1 MFFGGKISR
10 NKNSWQNDPTAG
22 SATKKRIYQKK
33 WFWGMIVFFALVGSV
48 GGFFIYKTGYVL
60 NKISDKDDSVFEN
73 LLNVIPG
80 VQRDELEQEDGRI
93 NVLLLGMRGQN
104 VPGGGLLADSI
115 MVVSL
120 KTDENK
126 VAIISIP
133 RDLYVKVPGTENRAK
148 INAVYAFG
156 EENGKRQGLEMMKK
170 IVGEVTGLNIH
181 YSAALNFMGFKQL
194 VDAIGGIEVTL
205 ETPFYETTQ
214 FVKGNE
220 CGGEF
225 ILPKGVNVLD
235 GEKALCYV
243 RARENTSDFD
253 RAKRQQ
259 VVLKAMRD
267 KLISMGTLSDFG
279 KVSQILGVVGD
290 NVRTD
295 MSSAEMRKFFEKY
308 IGLKDAQI
316 YQRVFENSPEG
327 LLEVPQNAPEG
338 AGYILVPRKGW
349 DDYSEIQAVCR
360 DIFTLP
366 PQSDIQPIKQYYR
379 PQSQQEDEEDDKD
392 EKKDSKKSKK
402 DKDKNKD

>member
-1 MFFGGKISR
+1 
-10 NKNSWQNDPTAG
+10 
-22 SATKKRIYQKK
+22 
-33 WFWGMIVFFALVGSV
+33 
-48 GGFFIYKTGYVL
+48 
-60 NKISDKDDSVFEN
+60 
-73 LLNVIPG
+73 
-80 VQRDELEQEDGRI
+80 
-93 NVLLLGMRGQN
+93 
-104 VPGGGLLADSI
+104 
-115 MVVSL
+115 
-120 KTDENK
+120 
-126 VAIISIP
+126 
-133 RDLYVKVPGTENRAK
+133 
-148 INAVYAFG
+148 
-156 EENGKRQGLEMMKK
+156 MMKK